1 MVPLR
6 SLVKIDLFPPNL
18 EYYCPIDLDSSLMIL
33 WYDMVTLHSI
43 DVPLFLS

>member
-18 EYYCPIDLDSSLMIL
+18 EYYCPIDLGSSTMIL
-33 WYDMVTLHSI
+33 WYHMVTLHSVI
-43 DVPLFLS
+43 PPL